1 MLPEFDLLMPQS
13 LPEALH
19 LLAEGAPD
27 VTPLAGGTNLIPD
40 MRGGS
45 HHPTVMMNIATLD
58 ELLGIHLQDGHL
70 VLGAG
75 VTIEELLDDPLIAQH
90 ATVLRDA
97 ASVMANPLVRNRA
110 TLGGN
115 LVNASPAA
123 DTAPPLLVLNAE
135 VQLLSEQGARRV
147 PLDQFFSGVGRTVRE
162 PQELLVSIRCPLPAA
177 ASATAHRK
185 LALRKASA
193 ISVVSAA
200 AALTL
205 DGHGRCAQAR
215 IALGAVAPTP
225 IRAYEAEKALSG
237 QPPTSEAIAEAAR
250 LAVEATSCIDD
261 IRGCLAYRQ
270 RTAEVLVRRLLSEA
284 ASAVN

>member
-19 LLAEGAPD
+19 LLAEGAPG

-45 HHPTVMMNIATLD
+45 HHPAVLMNIAGLD
-58 ELLGIHLQDGHL
+58 ELRGIHLQDGQL

-75 VTIEELLDDPLIAQH
+75 VTIEEVLHDPLIEQH
-90 ATVLRDA
+90 AAVLRDA

-123 DTAPPLLVLNAE
+123 DSAPPLLVLNAE
-135 VQLLSEQGARRV
+135 VELLSEQGARRV
-147 PLDQFFSGVGRTVRE
+147 PLDQFFCGVGQTIRE
-162 PQELLVSIRCPLPAA
+162 PQELLVSIRCPLAA
-177 ASATAHRK
+177 RVAAAHRK

-200 AALTL
+200 AALTV
-205 DGHGRCAQAR
+205 DGGGRCEQAR

-225 IRAYEAEKALSG
+225 IRAYEAEKALLG
-237 QPPTSEAIAEAAR
+237 RLPTPEAIAEAAH
-250 LAVEATSCIDD
+250 LAVQATSCIDD
-261 IRGCLAYRQ
+261 IRGCVAYRQ

-284 ASAVN
+284 AGRAG